1 MRLRNSRLRTKITA
15 LLLSLTALWAFA
27 AWVTLREGLGLL
39 WANTLDTKISR
50 PTVSLVTALQNERR
64 ASVVYL
70 ASPGQQQRQ
79 SLLAQRSETDK
90 AAAKVRT
97 TASGGDVGRAASD
110 ALERRI
116 DEMFES
122 LDDLR
127 AGRAVVD
134 AGRGTRIQ
142 AATSYNKI
150 IDTAFR
156 VFNSTGAVLNDEGI
170 SKDSRTLNAMTRAK
184 EVLSREDALLA
195 GAIAARKYEPGEHAR
210 FVGLVNTSR
219 FLTEEAAAE
228 LPPADLARYE
238 QLVNGPAFSRLRAVE
253 DRILQRATLRP
264 PVNGTDWQGAVGPSQ
279 EGLEKLVLTG
289 GDELV
294 ERAGPVSLGII
305 LRLVLAGGLG
315 LLAVIASIVVSITTA
330 RALVRQLERLRG
342 AAWELA
348 EQRLPSVVE
357 RLGHGEKVDVAVE
370 APPLQFGS
378 DEIGQVGRAF
388 NAVQETA
395 IRTAVEQAELRRGIR
410 DVLLSL
416 ARRTQALVHRQLS
429 MLDTMERKRDID
441 PKDLEELFRLDH
453 LATRMRRNAENLIV
467 LSGSIPA
474 RGWRQPVPMIDVVRA
489 AVGEVEDYTRVTV
502 LPFGPVELAGRAVGD
517 VTHLLA
523 ELIENAVSFSPPD
536 TAVHVGGHLVANGFA
551 IDIEDR
557 GLGMT
562 DEKLAEINE
571 RIVDPPEFNL
581 RSSVQLGLFVVAK
594 LAERYGVRVSLK
606 RSAYGGTTAVVVIPQ
621 DLVVEAGTAQAPA
634 ATTEN
639 GLAVRQPA
647 AVPAGASEQGREGSG
662 SVVTLTRQAGS
673 PPALVAVPPP
683 APEPDDAPAP
693 QPAGPRGGDPT
704 TTGPLSGDPNTTG
717 PLADPNTTGPQAAEP
732 RTTGPQTVTTATG
745 PQTTGPQT
753 APAGAPAPSRPPG
766 EPAPPGGLAATGGG
780 DSATSHPEDQPPVTD
795 STTPSGLPVRVPQA
809 NLAAPL
815 RTDEP
820 VVAQEPDEP
829 DVPGRSPEEI
839 QRIMGSYQRGTR
851 LARTAVESRGNEAVE
866 GEDEQ

>member
-39 WANTLDTKISR
+39 WASTLDTKISR

-79 SLLAQRSETDK
+79 SLLAQRAETDK
-90 AAAKVRT
+90 AATKVRS
-97 TASGGDVGRAASD
+97 TASGGAVDRAASD

-116 DEMFES
+116 DEMFKA
-122 LDDLR
+122 LDGLR
-127 AGRAVVD
+127 ADRAAVD
-134 AGRGTRIQ
+134 GGRGTRIQ
-142 AATSYNKI
+142 AATSYNEI

-195 GAIAARKYEPGEHAR
+195 GAIAARKYEAGEHAR

-228 LPPADLARYE
+228 LPPADLARYQ
-238 QLVNGPAFSRLRAVE
+238 QLVKGPAFTRLRAIE

-264 PVNGTDWQGAVGPSQ
+264 PVTGSDWQGAVGPSQ

-357 RLGHGEKVDVAVE
+357 RLGHGEKVDVALE

-474 RGWRQPVPMIDVVRA
+474 RGWRQPVPMVDVVRA

-647 AVPAGASEQGREGSG
+647 AVPAGGAEQGREEAG
-662 SVVTLTRQAGS
+662 SVVTLTRQPAGS

-683 APEPDDAPAP
+683 APEQDDASAPRATGPNPA
-693 QPAGPRGGDPT
+693 GDPT
-704 TTGPLSGDPNTTG
+704 RTDPTRTDPGGTGPS
-717 PLADPNTTGPQAAEP
+717 TTGPQAAEP
-732 RTTGPQTVTTATG
+732 RTTGPQTVTAATG
-745 PQTTGPQT
+745 PATTGPQT
-753 APAGAPAPSRPPG
+753 APAGAPAPPR
-766 EPAPPGGLAATGGG
+766 PPGGLAPPTGPAAEGGG
-780 DSATSHPEDQPPVTD
+780 ESATSHPEDQPPVTD

-829 DVPGRSPEEI
+829 EDAPGRSPEEI

>member
-39 WANTLDTKISR
+39 WASTLDTKISR
-50 PTVSLVTALQNERR
+50 PTVTLVTALQNERR

-79 SLLAQRSETDK
+79 SLLAQRAETDK
-90 AAAKVRT
+90 AATKVRS
-97 TASGGDVGRAASD
+97 TASGGAVDRAASD

-116 DEMFES
+116 DEMFKA
-122 LDDLR
+122 LDGLR
-127 AGRAVVD
+127 ADRAAVD
-134 AGRGTRIQ
+134 GGRGTRIQ
-142 AATSYNKI
+142 AATSYNEI

-195 GAIAARKYEPGEHAR
+195 GAIAARKYEAGEHAR

-228 LPPADLARYE
+228 LPPADLARYQ
-238 QLVNGPAFSRLRAVE
+238 QLVKGPAFTRLRAIE

-264 PVNGTDWQGAVGPSQ
+264 PVTGADWQGAVGPSQ

-305 LRLVLAGGLG
+305 LRLILAGGLG

-357 RLGHGEKVDVAVE
+357 RLGHGEKVDVALE

-474 RGWRQPVPMIDVVRA
+474 RGWRQPVPMVDVVRA

-621 DLVVEAGTAQAPA
+621 DLVVEAGTDKAPA
-634 ATTEN
+634 ATTTEN

-647 AVPAGASEQGREGSG
+647 AVPAGGAEQGREEAG
-662 SVVTLTRQAGS
+662 SVVTLTRQPAGS

-683 APEPDDAPAP
+683 APEQDDASAPRATGPNPA
-693 QPAGPRGGDPT
+693 GDPT
-704 TTGPLSGDPNTTG
+704 RTDPGGTGPS
-717 PLADPNTTGPQAAEP
+717 TTGPQAAEP
-732 RTTGPQTVTTATG
+732 RTTGPQTVTAATG
-745 PQTTGPQT
+745 PATTGPQT
-753 APAGAPAPSRPPG
+753 APAGAPAPPR
-766 EPAPPGGLAATGGG
+766 PPGGLAPPAGPAAEGGG
-780 DSATSHPEDQPPVTD
+780 ESATSHPEDQPPVTD

-829 DVPGRSPEEI
+829 EDAPGRSPEEI